1 MDSVL
6 VFLAGLGLGA
16 YFAESIREVAPVLKP
31 ADTSK
36 DSASSAEAQ

>member
-6 VFLAGLGLGA
+6 VFIVGLGIGT

-31 ADTSK
+31 TVTTTN
-36 DSASSAEAQ
+36 